1 MEKKKPAKKK
11 VAKKVTKKATKKVA
25 KKVSK
30 PIVRREV
37 RVVNAD
43 NLPDAIRQIAE
54 DLAEGGFNIEEMF
67 KPKAKLKEGSPKA
80 LRLDAEWDEY
90 AKGVR
95 SEMTKM
101 ASRKEKLT
109 KGDGP
114 LKLAMLGAQIDHTWR
129 TAKTSHIKHSMLE
142 LGIDVVTFLND
153 LPLPEGLPE
162 ELVAMK
168 RKSAESVV
176 VEYKRQLELLD
187 APARKAEEKKERE
200 FVSAPAGGI
209 FANVSVDDI
218 LNAPKRDDLPD
229 F

>member
-43 NLPDAIRQIAE
+43 NLPDAIRQIAKDLEKSGFDVE
-54 DLAEGGFNIEEMF
+54 DLF
-67 KPKAKLKEGSPKA
+67 KAKVLKDGSPKA

-95 SEMTKM
+95 GEM
-101 ASRKEKLT
+101 ASMIAKKDKLY
-109 KGDGP
+109 GDAP

-129 TAKTSHIKHSMLE
+129 TARTSHIKKSMLE
-142 LGIDVVTFLND
+142 LGIEVVTFLND
-153 LPLPEGLPE
+153 LPLPDGLPE
-162 ELVAMK
+162 ELIAMK
-168 RKSAESVV
+168 RKSADSVV
-176 VEYKRQLELLD
+176 VEYKRQLELLG

-200 FVSAPAGGI
+200 FVSAPAGGL
-209 FANVSVDDI
+209 FANVSPDDI

-229 F
+229 Y